1 MNYSSHI
8 QSMKIE
14 LQDKES
20 KEKSVEKRFQS
31 VDIKLSPDFAHFTFI
46 NPLACCCS
54 YENRE
59 YNL

>member
-20 KEKSVEKRFQS
+20 KEKSVEKRFQF

-54 YENRE
+54 YEQ
-59 YNL
+59 